1 MDEMEANVESDDEV
15 SGLCQGLTTMKL
27 SKATKLHIRTP
38 WAKGLIVKVF
48 GWLVGFNFIHSK
60 LMALWKL
67 IGRMDCV
74 DLGKDLFLTWF
85 SMKEDYNTVIQ
96 KGPWFEGEHFLSI
109 RPWEPDFNVEMASIS

>member
-1 MDEMEANVESDDEV
+1 MGEIPRAYTQAFNFMDEMEANVESDDEV
-15 SGLCQGLTTMKL
+15 SGLRQGLTTMKL

-67 IGRMDCV
+67 IWRMDCV
-74 DLGKDLFLTWF
+74 DLGKDLFLT
-85 SMKEDYNTVIQ
+85 
-96 KGPWFEGEHFLSI
+96 
-109 RPWEPDFNVEMASIS
+109 